1 MLDTVRFAPITKCID
16 SAQLTREFLAQ
27 QFERKFG
34 CRSWQHSVQLTLFAQ
49 QCAGDFGAAN
59 ASAADK

>member
-1 MLDTVRFAPITKCID
+1 MLDTVRFAPSTKRID
-16 SAQLTREFLAQ
+16 STQREFLAQ
-27 QFERKFG
+27 QFEREFG

-59 ASAADK
+59 ASSADK